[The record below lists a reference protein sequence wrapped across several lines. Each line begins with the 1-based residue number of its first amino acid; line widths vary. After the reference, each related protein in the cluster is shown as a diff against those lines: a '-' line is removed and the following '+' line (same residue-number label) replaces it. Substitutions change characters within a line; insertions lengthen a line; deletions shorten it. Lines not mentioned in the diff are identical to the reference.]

1 MARMHQPSYG
11 SVSQSSSVPSDSSGS
26 TGSSVAA
33 ATASGPVTAKAR
45 RRLPFRRTRWAI
57 GAVVVALVVYLGA
70 TFAHVL
76 WASTWDE
83 ATEAKTSAE
92 AAVVLGA
99 AQYDGTPSAVFRA
112 RLDHAAELYFDEVVP
127 RIVVTGGRAEGD
139 RFTEAYSGLRYLIA
153 AGVPEDDLIVVDDG
167 RSTWE
172 SLAASGRVLRGE
184 GIDTVVLVSDP
195 YHSLRLKG
203 IAHEVGLTAFVSP
216 VDMSSPTRQVIR
228 ETGAVAIGRVIG
240 YRRSVNWIG

>member
-1 MARMHQPSYG
+1 MHQPSYG

-26 TGSSVAA
+26 TGLTGPSGSTVA
-33 ATASGPVTAKAR
+33 AKAR

-216 VDMSSPTRQVIR
+216 VEMSSPTRQVIR